1 MADLGA
7 NINKKDI
14 FKLRCL
20 CEEVNS
26 TYTIASTDDTQFHVL
41 ITCEEQY
48 ISYIVYTIESWNSKK
63 YNKKPVTKTQKI
75 VAGII
80 LVSIFL
86 GLSYLM
92 SFAFN

>member
-1 MADLGA
+1 MVDLGA

-14 FKLRCL
+14 FKLKCL
-20 CEEVNS
+20 CEEVNA
-26 TYTIASTDDTQFHVL
+26 TYTIAGTDDIQFHVL
-41 ITCEEQY
+41 ITCEEQHVK
-48 ISYIVYTIESWNSKK
+48 YIVYTIESWNSKK

-80 LVSIFL
+80 LISIFL

-92 SFAFN
+92 SLIF